1 MSHIKKLVNS
11 IVNYVKKKTLPK
23 IIIFIALNA
32 LSPYKLYTFDKCYNE
47 RGQGT
52 ALVYLGGDLISTL
65 HTGPCEFVTHA
76 RITIRSIEAF
86 LKEFHRKCGFYP
98 STKDGLS
105 TLKTKPESVIC
116 ENYPLEGFVERNHE
130 FIDTWERSLRY
141 ELVSGKPNIISAGK
155 DGEFGTRDDISLF
168 EMNKNKT
175 KKVNPNY

>member
-1 MSHIKKLVNS
+1 MSHINKLVNS

-47 RGQGT
+47 RGQGA
-52 ALVYLGGDLISTL
+52 ALIYIDDPLFE
-65 HTGPCEFVTHA
+65 TGPCSLWRST
-76 RITIRSIEAF
+76 RIEIKLIEVS
-86 LKEFHRKCGFYP
+86 LKKFYRKCGFYP

-116 ENYPLEGFVERNHE
+116 ENYPFEGFVERNHE

-155 DGEFGTRDDISLF
+155 DGEFGTPDDISLF